1 MQIIYIIY
9 TSHINLGSFHIISD
23 IAKVF
28 DIDLITAEKLKVL
41 YGNAILSSFDKDSII
56 NLEDLQIDSLYNLN
70 AAITIYKLTEII
82 GPRKR
87 YYQW

>member
-28 DIDLITAEKLKVL
+28 GIDLITAEKLKVL
-41 YGNAILSSFDKDSII
+41 YSNAILSSFDKDSII